1 MTKTIVTFLLLN
13 IFVPVAQAQW
23 QLDVLESELNFVS
36 IKKSSMAEVHHFK
49 KLTGGIDTKGYVA
62 INVDLNSIE
71 TNIPIRNERMQSM
84 LFETNEF
91 PVAKISSITDVLFV
105 NDTPDST
112 IVKKQVEFNLNLHG
126 INKKISTEVLVT
138 KVSKNKFT
146 VHSLRPI
153 IINSVDYNL
162 SEGITKLQEVA
173 KLPSIATSV
182 PVNFILVFSK
192 RFE

>member
-1 MTKTIVTFLLLN
+1 
-13 IFVPVAQAQW
+13 
-23 QLDVLESELNFVS
+23 
-36 IKKSSMAEVHHFK
+36 KKSSMAEVHHFK

-162 SEGITKLQEVA
+162 SEGITKLQEAA

-182 PVNFILVFSK
+182 PVNFTLVFSK